1 MHQDWVRMATSL
13 GAGDYAE
20 DIVQESYIRLLK
32 YASTDALIKNG
43 KVNKMYMWVT
53 ISNCLNTHRTKN
65 KFYEPHVYHEISEL
79 RQEQKYIK
87 DEINLLDKKSGN
99 YNSKLKTLNSNLDNI
114 ELTIKEVKKQSSYK
128 DTSSSSYEYDEN
140 HFTESYSQEDGDR
153 DLAFG
158 RLEGLIDNEV
168 DSWHWYDKMLFK
180 IYRESG
186 KSIRKLS
193 AETGISV
200 RSIWKTLKDCKDRI
214 EENVGEDYIDYKN
227 EDYELIK
234 EI

>member
-1 MHQDWVRMATSL
+1 MIEQVTKMHQDWVRMAVSL

-53 ISNCLNTHRTKN
+53 LRNCLNTHRTKN
-65 KFYEPHVYHEISEL
+65 KF
-79 RQEQKYIK
+79 
-87 DEINLLDKKSGN
+87 
-99 YNSKLKTLNSNLDNI
+99 
-114 ELTIKEVKKQSSYK
+114 QSV
-128 DTSSSSYEYDEN
+128 EFNEN
-140 HFTESYSQEDGDR
+140 HLTESYSQEDGDR

-227 EDYELIK
+227 EDYELIE